1 MTERVK
7 LAWELE
13 QEARAITTPR
23 TGSQCPAWWA
33 PVLPHLLSIIG
44 EMRFM
49 PPAGRAEG
57 ATVLKVNGRDD
68 R

>member
-23 TGSQCPAWWA
+23 TGSQCPAWGA
-33 PVLPHLLSIIG
+33 PVLPHLLSIVG

-49 PPAGRAEG
+49 LPAGTAEG
-57 ATVLKVNGRDD
+57 GIR
-68 R
+68 

>member
-49 PPAGRAEG
+49 LPAGTAEG
-57 ATVLKVNGRDD
+57 GIR
-68 R
+68 

>member
-7 LAWELE
+7 PAWELE

-49 PPAGRAEG
+49 LPAGTAEG
-57 ATVLKVNGRDD
+57 GIR
-68 R
+68 